1 MVRPLCHKNSSSSA
15 LGTGFANSSTAVFDL
30 ETNSTYLAQYQN
42 CGTNTVTI
50 TSPATIGTLSG
61 TCGFTQSSVAGQPG
75 AGIGSNSGNAG
86 DPSNGATQLLARA
99 AQGWAL
105 LGTCVALMAAAL
117 L

>member
-1 MVRPLCHKNSSSSA
+1 M
-15 LGTGFANSSTAVFDL
+15 FDL

-50 TSPATIGTLSG
+50 TSPGTIGTLSG
-61 TCGFTQSSVAGQPG
+61 TCGITQSSVSGQPAG

-86 DPSNGATQLLARA
+86 DPANAAAQLIPRA
-99 AQGWAL
+99 AV
-105 LGTCVALMAAAL
+105 LGTCVALVAAAL